1 MYGECPPTKGSKGEG
16 DLGFRVSALGF
27 KDGDARPPTKAGK
40 SGEKLKKGPDFHTA
54 GTNVWWVPTQQ
65 GLMYGGCPPRR
76 RSKGE
81 EDLGFRV
88 SALGFKDGDGCP
100 PTKPGKSER
109 QRDRETEATTTT
121 TTTTT
126 TVSGYCDLLLL
137 LLLLLLLPRGSI
149 LPLPPLIG
157 SS

>member
-1 MYGECPPTKGSKGEG
+1 MSGSRGRREERADKSG
-16 DLGFRVSALGF
+16 LGFRVSALGF
-27 KDGDARPPTKAGK
+27 KDDDGRPPTKAGK
-40 SGEKLKKGPDFHTA
+40 SGEKLKKGPGPHTA

-109 QRDRETEATTTT
+109 QRDRETEAQRDRETKKQRNRRNR
-121 TTTTT
+121 
-126 TVSGYCDLLLL
+126 
-137 LLLLLLLPRGSI
+137 P
-149 LPLPPLIG
+149 
-157 SS
+157 

>member
-1 MYGECPPTKGSKGEG
+1 M
-16 DLGFRVSALGF
+16 GF
-27 KDGDARPPTKAGK
+27 KDDDGRPPTKAGK
-40 SGEKLKKGPDFHTA
+40 SGEKLKKGPGPHTA

-100 PTKPGKSER
+100 PTKPGKRPGKSER
-109 QRDRETEATTTT
+109 QRDRETEAQRDRETKKQRNRRNR
-121 TTTTT
+121 
-126 TVSGYCDLLLL
+126 
-137 LLLLLLLPRGSI
+137 P
-149 LPLPPLIG
+149 
-157 SS
+157 

>member
-1 MYGECPPTKGSKGEG
+1 M
-16 DLGFRVSALGF
+16 GF
-27 KDGDARPPTKAGK
+27 KDDDGRPPTKAGK
-40 SGEKLKKGPDFHTA
+40 SGEKLKKGPGPHTA

-109 QRDRETEATTTT
+109 QRDRETEAQRDRETKKQRNRRNR
-121 TTTTT
+121 
-126 TVSGYCDLLLL
+126 
-137 LLLLLLLPRGSI
+137 P
-149 LPLPPLIG
+149 
-157 SS
+157 